1 MVYYNEFVNK
11 ESQLEVSPQNKA
23 KMVIKILEQA
33 GKKKVLFGHSSDGD
47 YSSMLKMVKKYNLRF
62 HYAAGSKSSIVSNT
76 NIVFSSYP
84 GALCKRFEFIL
95 VKNIR

>member
-23 KMVIKILEQA
+23 KIVLKILEQS

-47 YSSMLKMVKKYNLRF
+47 YSSMLKMVKKYHLRF
-62 HYAAGSKSSIVSNT
+62 HYAAGFKSSIVPNSN
-76 NIVFSSYP
+76 IIFSSYP
-84 GALCKRFEFIL
+84 GAICKTF
-95 VKNIR
+95 

>member
-23 KMVIKILEQA
+23 KMVLKILQQS
-33 GKKKVLFGHSSDGD
+33 GKKNVLFGHSSDGD
-47 YSSMLKMVKKYNLRF
+47 YSCMLKMVKKYHLRYHF
-62 HYAAGSKSSIVSNT
+62 AAGSKSSIVPNT

-84 GALCKRFEFIL
+84 GALCKMMRL
-95 VKNIR
+95 WSLK